1 MIASMTGFGRYEYS
15 NDKKKLII
23 EMKSVNHRYLDT
35 NIKLPKKLGFY
46 ESFIRSL
53 LKRYIE
59 RGKVDIF
66 VTYEDLSDDNTKLIY
81 NEGLAK
87 EYLKYAQKISE
98 DLNIANDIKTSTVM
112 RFQDVISM
120 EDQEVDEEEM
130 EHLIEK
136 VFDGAAKSFVETRKI
151 EGENLKNDILSKL
164 DEMAGYVAF
173 IEEKS
178 PQIVSEYKEKL
189 KEKMQDLMEDSNIDE
204 TRMMMEVTIFADKIC
219 VDEEIVRL
227 KSHIQTMKNA
237 LIQGGAVGR
246 KLDFLAQEMNR
257 EANTTL
263 SKSSDLAI
271 TDVGI
276 ELKTLIEKIREQIQN
291 IE

>member
-15 NDKKKLII
+15 NVKKKLII

-98 DLNIANDIKTSTVM
+98 DLNISNDIKTSTVM

>member
-98 DLNIANDIKTSTVM
+98 DLNISNDIKTSTVM

>member
-53 LKRYIE
+53 LKRYME

-98 DLNIANDIKTSTVM
+98 DLNISNDIKTSTVM

>member
-23 EMKSVNHRYLDT
+23 EMKSVNHRYLAT

-98 DLNIANDIKTSTVM
+98 DLNISNDIKTSTVM